1 MSLLAPSSQALK
13 PLFSKVFSPIIRIRT
28 PPMKLVLASTS
39 RYRKS
44 LLERLG
50 LPFEAIAPE
59 VDETPEP
66 GEAADTLV
74 SRLAKAKAQAV
85 ARQLE
90 DALVI
95 GSDQLAIVDGE
106 ILGKPGTE
114 EKARNQLA
122 RLSGREVTF
131 LTGLCLARADSVAG
145 ASGAQMEFELIEPP
159 VRFRELSTAQIAD
172 YVAREQP
179 LDCAGAFKSEGLG
192 IALFERLGGDDPNAL
207 IGLPLIALCSMLER
221 AGLPVLGGRSG

>member
-1 MSLLAPSSQALK
+1 
-13 PLFSKVFSPIIRIRT
+13 
-28 PPMKLVLASTS
+28 MKLVLASTS
-39 RYRKS
+39 PYRRA

-59 VDETPEP
+59 VDETPLS
-66 GEAADTLV
+66 GESPEALV
-74 SRLAKAKAQAV
+74 SRLSRAKSTAV
-85 ARQLE
+85 ADGLD

-95 GSDQLAIVDGE
+95 GSDQLAVVEDQ

-114 EKARNQLA
+114 EKAREQLA

-131 LTGLCLARADSVAG
+131 LTGLCLTDA
-145 ASGAQMEFELIEPP
+145 ASGSQQFELVPTP
-159 VRFRELSTAQIAD
+159 VQFRALSQAQIAD

-192 IALFERLGGDDPNAL
+192 IALFERLGGNDPNAL
-207 IGLPLIALCSMLER
+207 IGLPLIALCTMLER
-221 AGLPVLGGRSG
+221 AGLPVLGGAGA

>member
-1 MSLLAPSSQALK
+1 
-13 PLFSKVFSPIIRIRT
+13 
-28 PPMKLVLASTS
+28 MKLILASTS
-39 RYRKS
+39 AYRRA
-44 LLERLG
+44 LLDRLG

-59 VDETPEP
+59 VDETPMPDETP
-66 GEAADTLV
+66 EALV
-74 SRLAKAKAQAV
+74 SRLSRAKSAAV
-85 ARQLE
+85 AAAAS

-95 GSDQLAIVDGE
+95 GSDQLAVVEGE

-114 EKARNQLA
+114 ARARAQLA

-131 LTGLCLARADSVAG
+131 LTGLCVTNTVDGSER
-145 ASGAQMEFELIEPP
+145 FELVTTP
-159 VRFRELSTAQIAD
+159 VTFRNLSEHQIAD

-207 IGLPLIALCSMLER
+207 IGLPLIALCTLLAQ
-221 AGLPVLGGRSG
+221 AGMPVLGGGSD